1 MKSLAFGGR
10 GTYNPANREKGS
22 GAFVFE
28 QVSPSSPGPCQ
39 EERHSKAGSES
50 KSGPERNAV
59 AAKVLKNTIP
69 GKAISQR
76 SKEPY

>member
-1 MKSLAFGGR
+1 VKSLAFGGR

-39 EERHSKAGSES
+39 EERHSKAGSER
-50 KSGPERNAV
+50 KEIPTECLLL
-59 AAKVLKNTIP
+59 KVLKNTIP
-69 GKAISQR
+69 EKAISQR